1 MELSCEREG
10 RVGSWLNHN
19 RRMLARLCA
28 FLVWALVAATSVF
41 WGLRLLV
48 RSPPA
53 PAHAVAVNE
62 ADAARGD
69 LTRLLGAAP
78 VAAVAAAASPDASA
92 RFRLLGIM
100 APKANS
106 TNRHGFA
113 VIAVDGKPARAFA
126 VGARVDGELVLQS
139 VSWRAAS
146 IGPAQGVPVM
156 TLELPPL
163 LAAATGALPGTGGV
177 MAPVVRG
184 MPRPGAARPVAPQS
198 VAPQGLPVQPM
209 PYQPDPPLPRLLNGV
224 PMQLN
229 EQGVQMQ

>member
-1 MELSCEREG
+1 
-10 RVGSWLNHN
+10 
-19 RRMLARLCA
+19 MLARLCA

-53 PAHAVAVNE
+53 PAHAVAVND

-69 LTRLLGAAP
+69 LTRLFGAAP
-78 VAAVAAAASPDASA
+78 VAAVAAVASPEASA

-106 TNRHGFA
+106 TSKRGFA
-113 VIAVDGKPARAFA
+113 VIAVDGKPPRAFA
-126 VGARVDGELVLQS
+126 VGARVDGDLVLQS
-139 VSWRAAS
+139 VSWRAVS
-146 IGPAQGVPVM
+146 IGPSQGVPTM

-163 LAAATGALPGTGGV
+163 LAAATGTLPGTGGA
-177 MAPVVRG
+177 MAPVARG
-184 MPRPGAARPVAPQS
+184 LPQPGAARPGAPSAIAPQTI
-198 VAPQGLPVQPM
+198 PVQPM
-209 PYQPDPPLPRLLNGV
+209 PYQPDPPLPRLPNGV
-224 PMQLN
+224 QMQQN

>member
-1 MELSCEREG
+1 
-10 RVGSWLNHN
+10 
-19 RRMLARLCA
+19 MLARLCA

-53 PAHAVAVNE
+53 PAHAVAVND

-78 VAAVAAAASPDASA
+78 VAAVAAAASPESSA

-106 TNRHGFA
+106 TSQRGFA
-113 VIAVDGKPARAFA
+113 VIAVDGKPPRAFA
-126 VGARVDGELVLQS
+126 VGARVDGDLVLQS
-139 VSWRAAS
+139 VSWRAVS
-146 IGPAQGVPVM
+146 IGPAQGVPTM

-163 LAAATGALPGTGGV
+163 LAATTGTLSGTGTGGAGA
-177 MAPVVRG
+177 MAPVARG
-184 MPRPGAARPVAPQS
+184 LPQPGVARPGAPPSIAPQ
-198 VAPQGLPVQPM
+198 AIPVQPM
-209 PYQPDPPLPRLLNGV
+209 PYQPDPPLPRLPNGV
-224 PMQLN
+224 LMQPN
-229 EQGVQMQ
+229 EQGVLMQ

>member
-1 MELSCEREG
+1 MF
-10 RVGSWLNHN
+10 
-19 RRMLARLCA
+19 ARLCA

-41 WGLRLLV
+41 WGLRLLA

-53 PAHAVAVNE
+53 PAHAVAVNDG
-62 ADAARGD
+62 DAARGD
-69 LTRLLGAAP
+69 LTRLLGVAP
-78 VAAVAAAASPDASA
+78 VVAVAAVAAPEANA
-92 RFRLLGIM
+92 RFRLVGIM

-106 TNRHGFA
+106 TNRRGFA

-139 VSWRAAS
+139 VSWRAVT
-146 IGPAQGVPVM
+146 IGPAQGVPTM

-163 LAAATGALPGTGGV
+163 LAAATGTLPGAGGT
-177 MAPVVRG
+177 MAPASRG
-184 MPRPGAARPVAPQS
+184 LPQPGVARPGVPPS
-198 VAPQGLPVQPM
+198 IAPQGVPVQPM

>member
-1 MELSCEREG
+1 
-10 RVGSWLNHN
+10 
-19 RRMLARLCA
+19 MLARLCA

-53 PAHAVAVNE
+53 PANAVAVVD

-69 LTRLLGAAP
+69 LTRLFGAAP
-78 VAAVAAAASPDASA
+78 VVAVAAAASPEANA

-106 TNRHGFA
+106 TNQRGFA
-113 VIAVDGKPARAFA
+113 VIAVDGKPPRAFA
-126 VGARVDGELVLQS
+126 VGARVDGDLVLQS
-139 VSWRAAS
+139 VSWRAVS
-146 IGPAQGVPVM
+146 IGPAQGVPMM

-163 LAAATGALPGTGGV
+163 LAAATGTLSGTGGA

-184 MPRPGAARPVAPQS
+184 LPQPGVARPGAPPSTAPQ
-198 VAPQGLPVQPM
+198 AIPVQPM
-209 PYQPDPPLPRLLNGV
+209 PYQPDPPLPRLPNGV
-224 PMQLN
+224 QMQLN

>member
-28 FLVWALVAATSVF
+28 FLVWAMVAATSVF

-53 PAHAVAVNE
+53 PARAVAVNDGE
-62 ADAARGD
+62 AARGD

-78 VAAVAAAASPDASA
+78 VVAVAGAASPEANA

-100 APKANS
+100 APKSNA
-106 TNRHGFA
+106 TNRQGFA
-113 VIAVDGKPARAFA
+113 VIAVDGKPPRAFA
-126 VGARVDGELVLQS
+126 VGARVDGDLVLQS
-139 VSWRAAS
+139 VSWRAVS
-146 IGPAQGVPVM
+146 IGPAQGVPAM

-163 LAAATGALPGTGGV
+163 LAAATGTLPGTAGV
-177 MAPVVRG
+177 MAPVARG
-184 MPRPGAARPVAPQS
+184 LPQPGAARPVPPQSIAPQ
-198 VAPQGLPVQPM
+198 AMPAQPM
-209 PYQPDPPLPRLLNGV
+209 PYQPDPALPRLPNGV
-224 PMQLN
+224 SVQPN
-229 EQGVQMQ
+229 EQGGQMQ